1 MWERVAERQGRAAS
15 PKQDIRDPER
25 HVGITA
31 TIVPYLLTALKGTR
45 CCFFAVLP
53 VSSAFCK
60 AALSAS
66 FLFWWSF
73 EGLKRLI

>member
-25 HVGITA
+25 RVGITA

-45 CCFFAVLP
+45 CFFAVLP